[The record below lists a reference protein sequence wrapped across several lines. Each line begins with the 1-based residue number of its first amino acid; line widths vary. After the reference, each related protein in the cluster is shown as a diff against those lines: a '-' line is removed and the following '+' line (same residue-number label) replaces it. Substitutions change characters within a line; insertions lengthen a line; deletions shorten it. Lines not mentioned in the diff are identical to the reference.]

1 MIQCGG
7 TLVDSLHVITAAHCF
22 DTMGTT
28 PNLFKV
34 VAGILNLQQ
43 LNSNNVQQLT
53 IDRIFRHERYSNT
66 VLNNDIAVIKLR
78 IPSKITSNV
87 SPICLP
93 SADGKQD
100 PTIGKNVQIAGW
112 GYTNSATQQIASQL
126 QQATIQILDINDDLL
141 GKPGCS
147 SWTRRGYPVTAS
159 QQICA
164 MSRDTRT
171 DSCQGDSGG
180 PLIRD
185 VGSRWYLFGIV
196 SYGDT
201 ICASS
206 TAAGV
211 YTRVSGYMP
220 WIQQK
225 LQL

>member
-1 MIQCGG
+1 
-7 TLVDSLHVITAAHCF
+7 
-22 DTMGTT
+22 MGTT
-28 PNLFKV
+28 PTSFKV
-34 VAGILNLQQ
+34 VAGLLNLQQ
-43 LNSNNVQQLT
+43 LSNSNVQQLM
-53 IDRIFRHERYSNT
+53 IDRIFRHEQYSSRL
-66 VLNNDIAVIKLR
+66 LNNDIAVIKLR
-78 IPSKITSNV
+78 TSIKVTSSV

-100 PTIGKNVQIAGW
+100 PKIGQSVQIAGW
-112 GYTNSATQQIASQL
+112 GYTNSASKQLVPQL
-126 QQATIQILDINDDLL
+126 QQATIQVLDINGDLS
-141 GKPGCS
+141 GRPGCS
-147 SWTRRGYPVTAS
+147 TWSRWGYLVTAS

-164 MSRDTRT
+164 MGRDTRT

-185 VGSRWYLFGIV
+185 VSSRWYLFGIV

-201 ICASS
+201 VCASS